1 MVESLTV
8 IFGEENLSVNEAVI
22 FPGEDEI
29 IEMLKEE
36 EAMETESGRPSTESD
51 PPSLPTSSPDTD
63 TAPIQYNF
71 NQPLAVIWEEE
82 RGMQWYVGF
91 YLDGSDDGTFRVDH
105 LVRSETGSKMWQR
118 PPGSD
123 DIQDTIDKQVVPVAV
138 IGCWDLKRK
147 PTFLVTNSDEIEKT
161 FRQICK

>member
-8 IFGEENLSVNEAVI
+8 IFGEENLSVNEAVV

-105 LVRSETGSKMWQR
+105 LVRSETGSKC
-118 PPGSD
+118 GSD
-123 DIQDTIDKQVVPVAV
+123 HLVV
-138 IGCWDLKRK
+138 
-147 PTFLVTNSDEIEKT
+147 TT
-161 FRQICK
+161 FRIP